1 MALSDCVSLVMILT
15 VGQLWG
21 HLSTQAWALQP
32 MSTVM
37 VVGQQHNP
45 GWGCDLDSSLQQIAL
60 GWYSCLCALISV
72 VLALEPY
79 PGSYSSLG
87 SARVGVW
94 AFFLFLPCSLCF
106 CALCGPGRS
115 RQVVGTA
122 QLPAWASSGMLV
134 VSGSSGQFRWDVDG
148 GHATPTTLSLVS
160 SILGA
165 REGLSKFI
173 ASLSFS
179 FPSINGSVQRTLG
192 LSLEPGACFALFKV
206 DLPSLPLPSLW
217 QLRWSSPSIGGK
229 GCGWGHRPS
238 NNTFCLMI
246 GSS

>member
-1 MALSDCVSLVMILT
+1 
-15 VGQLWG
+15 
-21 HLSTQAWALQP
+21 
-32 MSTVM
+32 M
-37 VVGQQHNP
+37 VVGQQHNL
-45 GWGCDLDSSLQQIAL
+45 GWGCDLDSSLQQLAL

-94 AFFLFLPCSLCF
+94 TFFLFLPCSLCF

-148 GHATPTTLSLVS
+148 GHATSTTLSLVS

-192 LSLEPGACFALFKV
+192 LSLEPGAW
-206 DLPSLPLPSLW
+206 SLLCSL
-217 QLRWSSPSIGGK
+217 
-229 GCGWGHRPS
+229 
-238 NNTFCLMI
+238 
-246 GSS
+246 